1 MSAPRRL
8 STSAARSVN
17 WSGAT
22 SAVMSSAP
30 ARCGWFVRVLTLRS
44 SASNRRAMNR
54 PVKLYAPVTTSKSR
68 CSISPSKRKAC
79 QVGGRRTGPDVPAD
93 DDTRAVAHG
102 LSGMDLGTH
111 TVEDRKSQGP
121 VRRPLRIT
129 DAHHQLRPDPVDW
142 PDHDRGRVEGR
153 ILRRELDQPVA
164 KRGGRFVVVAA
175 ADGAAWQET
184 AVFVVTHHERIERF
198 ATRPVTQPAYDDEV
212 VGLDCLDLQ
221 PEGASL
227 SRHVGALPVLR
238 DHALKA
244 AFEARLEELD
254 PVLFYVIG
262 DKEMPARFD

>member
-44 SASNRRAMNR
+44 SASSRRAMNR
-54 PVKLYAPVTTSKSR
+54 PVKLYAPVTTSKPR
-68 CSISPSKRKAC
+68 CSISPSKRKPS
-79 QVGGRRTGPDVPAD
+79 QVVGRRTRPNVPGD

-102 LSGMDLGTH
+102 FSGMDLGTH
-111 TVEDRKSQGP
+111 AVEDRKSQGP

-129 DAHHQLRPDPVDW
+129 DAYHQVRPDPIDR
-142 PDHDRGRVEGR
+142 PHHDRGRVEGR
-153 ILRRELDQPVA
+153 IFRRELDQPVA

-184 AVFVVTHHERIERF
+184 AVLVVTHHERVERLV
-198 ATRPVTQPAYDDEV
+198 ARLVTQPADDDEV
-212 VGLDCLDLQ
+212 VGLDGFDLQ
-221 PEGASL
+221 PEGAPL
-227 SRHVGALPVLR
+227 PRHVRALPVLG
-238 DHALKA
+238 DHAFEAPL
-244 AFEARLEELD
+244 EARLEEFD